1 MMTYGPLLETY
12 LGGCVRSD
20 EGTSLTANLQILAEN
35 LVVMQG
41 ETGGVCGGDGWRV
54 GAGADG
60 VSAIAAGART
70 ALSAKAS
77 GPMSEWGNRHVDIV

>member
-35 LVVMQG
+35 LVAMQG
-41 ETGGVCGGDGWRV
+41 ETAAFRV
-54 GAGADG
+54 DWEDINLQDE
-60 VSAIAAGART
+60 VEE
-70 ALSAKAS
+70 AKATLYLQQARKLELENKKAE
-77 GPMSEWGNRHVDIV
+77 GK

>member
-1 MMTYGPLLETY
+1 MMAYGPLLETY

-35 LVVMQG
+35 LVAMQG
-41 ETGGVCGGDGWRV
+41 ETAAVIVGDGWHDDQ
-54 GAGADG
+54 GT
-60 VSAIAAGART
+60 T

>member
-35 LVVMQG
+35 LVAMQG
-41 ETGGVCGGDGWRV
+41 ETAAVIVGDG
-54 GAGADG
+54 
-60 VSAIAAGART
+60 
-70 ALSAKAS
+70 
-77 GPMSEWGNRHVDIV
+77 